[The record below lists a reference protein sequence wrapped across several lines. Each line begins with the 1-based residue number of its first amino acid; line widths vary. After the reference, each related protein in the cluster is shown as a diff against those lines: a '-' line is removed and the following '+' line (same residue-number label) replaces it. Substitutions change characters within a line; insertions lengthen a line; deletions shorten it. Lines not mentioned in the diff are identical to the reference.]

1 MSHGDLN
8 GHLGAGFGLIFGE
21 GDGWG
26 GWGCGFVRRG
36 RYGDDFEFGFG
47 LRLWEIPAESG
58 EIEKG
63 GTELAIGAI
72 EIAAEEFHAFD
83 VESVGWLRGVGGDV
97 WVGGKGAGVGFA
109 GESLPGEGEV
119 EAGVSVFEGEIFIE
133 AIFLD
138 GELKID

>member
-1 MSHGDLN
+1 MGWR
-8 GHLGAGFGLIFGE
+8 FGE
-21 GDGWG
+21 I
-26 GWGCGFVRRG
+26 
-36 RYGDDFEFGFG
+36 
-47 LRLWEIPAESG
+47 LAESG

-63 GTELAIGAI
+63 GTELAIGAG

-83 VESVGWLRGVGGDV
+83 VESVGRLGGVGGDIG
-97 WVGGKGAGVGFA
+97 VGWEGTRVGFA

-119 EAGVSVFEGEIFIE
+119 EAGISIFEGEIFIE